1 MLGIGGMGV
10 VYAAV
15 QRSLDRTVALKMPRS
30 ELATDPSVRRR
41 FRNEGLAGSRVDHPN
56 IARVLDYGSHGDS
69 LFLVMELAP
78 GRSLGE
84 LAARGTMPVATAV
97 GVVRQIV
104 AALAHVHAA
113 GIVHGDVKCGN
124 ILVETLRDGH
134 AMPRL
139 IDFGL
144 ARIGSDS
151 TRDGEDR
158 LVSGTPEYLAPE
170 IIRGEPLTYAADV
183 YSIGIVLYE
192 LLAGAT
198 PFAGGK
204 SAQIL
209 TRHLETLPVPL
220 SWRCRA
226 HAIPPALDQ
235 LVARALAKQPSER
248 FADAAEL
255 DASPLLR
262 PSRSTAFSTEATT
275 ATLHVDG
282 EPMFLEPTTSLV
294 DQRRAELDA
303 TIAHHTDLD
312 AIVVAYLELARALI
326 DERVFDDAIAV
337 LEDGIADL
345 SRASAHAP
353 SWRMQ
358 LTLAALYDHVG
369 RRTLSR
375 KTAQAARAN
384 AARVGSAVGEQ
395 RALHLLARL
404 VHGRRGSLPAW

>member
-1 MLGIGGMGV
+1 LIEMQRDHHEDARSRRGEVIDGRYVVGDMLGIGGMGV

-170 IIRGEPLTYAADV
+170 IIRGEPPRRR
-183 YSIGIVLYE
+183 S
-192 LLAGAT
+192 
-198 PFAGGK
+198 
-204 SAQIL
+204 
-209 TRHLETLPVPL
+209 PVV
-220 SWRCRA
+220 RA
-226 HAIPPALDQ
+226 P
-235 LVARALAKQPSER
+235 
-248 FADAAEL
+248 
-255 DASPLLR
+255 
-262 PSRSTAFSTEATT
+262 RS
-275 ATLHVDG
+275 
-282 EPMFLEPTTSLV
+282 
-294 DQRRAELDA
+294 
-303 TIAHHTDLD
+303 
-312 AIVVAYLELARALI
+312 
-326 DERVFDDAIAV
+326 
-337 LEDGIADL
+337 
-345 SRASAHAP
+345 
-353 SWRMQ
+353 
-358 LTLAALYDHVG
+358 
-369 RRTLSR
+369 
-375 KTAQAARAN
+375 
-384 AARVGSAVGEQ
+384 
-395 RALHLLARL
+395 
-404 VHGRRGSLPAW
+404 